1 MDALALDVFWIGTC
15 VKRLLLC
22 CLDPFSCAPL
32 RNDQLKKEKLNE
44 QRCRWTR
51 TSCATRA
58 PFARKRVLFWARIE
72 NPARYSFELWCTR
85 EFFLVFQ
92 KEKSSLIV
100 NNSRTNFINNEWEKN
115 LVDSATK
122 NVRTIFKVHPCI
134 SLLFLASCQK
144 KKKNVERSKLNLRTF
159 SRVKVGGYC
168 AQIEGFF
175 RPCPR
180 HDIPCRKRLV
190 TLNLPPTKLP
200 IDDKKG

>member
-100 NNSRTNFINNEWEKN
+100 NNSRINFINNEWEKN

-144 KKKNVERSKLNLRTF
+144 KKKKCWLNGVNWISELSRGWKLADIVPKSKDSFAHARGTIF
-159 SRVKVGGYC
+159 RVVN
-168 AQIEGFF
+168 
-175 RPCPR
+175 
-180 HDIPCRKRLV
+180 DSWL
-190 TLNLPPTKLP
+190 
-200 IDDKKG
+200 